1 MSHILR
7 AKWRDYHDPGIYM
20 LTLVTNDRQ
29 PSLGRLVDDH
39 IELSPLG
46 ALVADEIK
54 RIPTYKG
61 FQSAEIY
68 SFVIMPD
75 HFHLLLHVHE
85 RTPKV
90 LGQYVSWFK
99 RQCQL
104 LATGAI
110 PSSSTDKHPSG
121 PAPAVS
127 TAASPSPAGS
137 APAVSTADLHTAPI
151 FANEYHDRILSGR
164 NQLAH
169 MKRYIQDNPR
179 RLALKRANSNLFRI
193 RQSLHMGRSLYVGLG
208 NIFLAEHPLREAL
221 HCSRTL
227 TQAEIDALRD
237 ECLAKAANG
246 TIFISPAVS
255 EGEKQITR
263 ALREAGYPLIIL
275 LLDGFPEPDSPHYR
289 YFKPSGVYFEACAA
303 GKLLLLQPD
312 HELLNRE
319 DIAAKVIAKTGD
331 ISHDSRRYRF
341 VAMNALADEISDT
354 SAPVSLSS
362 PAGPASAA
370 NTAVSPTFAG
380 QAPAAST
387 AVKSPPADEK

>member
-1 MSHILR
+1 MNHLLR

-20 LTLVTNDRQ
+20 LTLVTNNRQ
-29 PSLGRLVDDH
+29 PSLGRLVDEH

-46 ALVADEIK
+46 NMIADEIK

-75 HFHLLLHVHE
+75 HFHLLLQVHE

-104 LATGAI
+104 LATGTI
-110 PSSSTDKHPSG
+110 PSNSTDKHPSSG
-121 PAPAVS
+121 SVPAD
-127 TAASPSPAGS
+127 
-137 APAVSTADLHTAPI
+137 STADLHTAPI

-169 MKRYIQDNPR
+169 MKHYIQNNPR
-179 RLALKRANSNLFRI
+179 RLALKRANPNLFRI
-193 RQSLHMGRSLYVGLG
+193 RQSLYMGRSLYVGLG
-208 NIFLAEHPLREAL
+208 NIFLAEIPLREAL
-221 HCSRTL
+221 HCSRSL
-227 TQAEIDALRD
+227 SQAEIDALRD
-237 ECLAKAANG
+237 ACLAKAANG

-263 ALREAGYPLIIL
+263 ALREAGFPLIIL

-312 HELLNRE
+312 KELLNRE

-331 ISHDSRRYRF
+331 ISHESKRYRF
-341 VAMNALADEISDT
+341 VAMNALADELSDIST
-354 SAPVSLSS
+354 PVSLSTPS
-362 PAGPASAA
+362 GSVPAA
-370 NTAVSPTFAG
+370 NTAVIY
-380 QAPAAST
+380 
-387 AVKSPPADEK
+387 PPAE

>member
-20 LTLVTNDRQ
+20 LTLVANDRQ

-110 PSSSTDKHPSG
+110 PSSSTDKHPSSPV
-121 PAPAVS
+121 PAAN
-127 TAASPSPAGS
+127 
-137 APAVSTADLHTAPI
+137 TADLHTAPI

-179 RLALKRANSNLFRI
+179 RLALKRANPNLFRI
-193 RQSLHMGRSLYVGLG
+193 RQSLRMGRSLYVGLG

-246 TIFISPAVS
+246 TIFISPAIS

-331 ISHDSRRYRF
+331 IPHDSKRYRF
-341 VAMNALADEISDT
+341 VAMNALADEISDYT
-354 SAPVSLSS
+354 DLL
-362 PAGPASAA
+362 
-370 NTAVSPTFAG
+370 NL
-380 QAPAAST
+380 
-387 AVKSPPADEK
+387 VKK